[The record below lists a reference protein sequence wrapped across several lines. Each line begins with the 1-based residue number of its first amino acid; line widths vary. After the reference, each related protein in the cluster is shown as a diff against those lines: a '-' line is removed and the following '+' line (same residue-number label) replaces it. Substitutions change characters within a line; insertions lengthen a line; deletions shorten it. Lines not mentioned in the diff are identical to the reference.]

1 MSDFQFNEE
10 TGEWGYAGGIE
21 TPDTSTAVK
30 EEEPLFLSK
39 EEYERRQFQA
49 RAEQQQANAAA
60 DPTLL
65 DDRPLFAETPGQF
78 AGDLVKS
85 VVNPAA
91 ALLTDYADLGHGLV
105 DIAGQTGSWLSGNG
119 FDGSKIFDDSDN
131 PLTKARID
139 SFRSESQAGQFVN
152 TTARV
157 VVALATLP
165 KLALKGL
172 AMPLRLLGKAP
183 AVGGLASKGAKGI
196 LAADKAIKASRTGT
210 KGVTASLKSIDE
222 VKGLGGQATKLAG
235 ADDWLKLTYKD
246 VVNAGVE
253 GQQFAFGMRTVERAA
268 KGLTKGKASVRNVSE
283 ALAWDA
289 FVAFNAAG
297 EGNPMLDETMT
308 DMFED
313 FGLPNI
319 PIFRTSLADTP
330 LESKLKQMGE
340 GLIFESVIS
349 GVMDVARIARFSKAF
364 KKADPGE
371 QRVLVEAFN
380 AEADSLGISLARLD
394 ELATEGPRPMQGPGM
409 PPRTQAPGGLQG
421 PAAVPQYGP
430 YTQLDAALGQVDS
443 IRGRN
448 QLAQETQANI
458 LKRQAVDADIAR
470 RINEVE
476 FNNLEATVDN
486 SLEGSVR
493 GATVRGNEQAQLPPG
508 VKGGPLANGIQGV
521 DVNDVTVQPVNVQ
534 VMRPPEPTVTPQ
546 TLRAGFDDYVRRRF
560 GEAGFEA
567 DLVDRVKRLMPRNR
581 VDAIDFFERFPLKYN
596 GIGTMSAADSVSS
609 NYLIARGV
617 SEGWMTVDSDML
629 LMYNRKLA
637 FDFDR
642 HEFAFK
648 QASALDEADEIARYN
663 ARLQEGSTDPK
674 TQGVQRALDPDSPA
688 ADARK
693 ATNEY
698 DDFEARP
705 RDGGGVSDEAY
716 VEAKRREALAATEE
730 AGAAAAE
737 RQQMID
743 AIAAYGDIGS
753 DRQVVAEML
762 NLDLDSL
769 PQYQIDKVGSRQ
781 YQILDEAGES
791 IDGRNYSTLKGAK
804 KGAEIAQKEQTKQYI
819 AQARAAAARSSD
831 EVVGTSFGTTI
842 RDSELVRGAIKLTK
856 RQGEVLSELG
866 IPLNQ
871 LDLDLSQNE
880 LAGMSRSVQQ
890 LLESAS
896 GPQKRVLNNIL
907 KRLDQKVT
915 ELGPAARLAVEV
927 DKTVTSAQKFLKDGE
942 ICF

>member
-21 TPDTSTAVK
+21 TPETPTAVK
-30 EEEPLFLSK
+30 EEEPLFLSQK
-39 EEYERRQFQA
+39 EYERRQFQA
-49 RAEQQQANAAA
+49 RAEQQQATAAA
-60 DPTLL
+60 DPTVL
-65 DDRPLFAETPGQF
+65 DERPLFAETPGQF

-91 ALLTDYADLGHGLV
+91 ALVTDYVDLGHGLV

-183 AVGGLASKGAKGI
+183 AIGGLASKGAKGI
-196 LAADKAIKASRTGT
+196 LAADDAIKATRTGT
-210 KGVTASLKSIDE
+210 KATTTALNAIQ
-222 VKGLGGQATKLAG
+222 KGAPNSKVAKLAN

-268 KGLTKGKASVRNVSE
+268 KGLTKGKASIRNVSE

-308 DMFED
+308 DMLED

-330 LESKLKQMGE
+330 LEAKFKQMGE

-364 KKADPGE
+364 KNAPEAERALIVK
-371 QRVLVEAFN
+371 AFN
-380 AEADSLGISLARLD
+380 EEGERLGKGLVDLEQLQLPAAGQSSAVREINNYSLLD
-394 ELATEGPRPMQGPGM
+394 QELAKVDQVRIKN
-409 PPRTQAPGGLQG
+409 
-421 PAAVPQYGP
+421 
-430 YTQLDAALGQVDS
+430 QLD
-443 IRGRN
+443 
-448 QLAQETQANI
+448 QEMQANL
-458 LKRQAVDADIAR
+458 LKRETLNAKIEDQINAVDLQNR
-470 RINEVE
+470 
-476 FNNLEATVDN
+476 VDN
-486 SLEGSVR
+486 MGQPVAGPDGAPIPANVR
-493 GATVRGNEQAQLPPG
+493 VDQQGQLPPG
-508 VKGGPLANGIQGV
+508 VKGGPLANGIKGV
-521 DVNDVTVQPVNVQ
+521 DVKDVTVQPVNVQ

-581 VDAIDFFERFPLKYN
+581 VDAIDFFEKFPLRYN
-596 GIGTMSAADSVSS
+596 GIGTMSAADSISS
-609 NYLIARGV
+609 NYMISRGMA
-617 SEGWMTVDSDML
+617 EGWMTVDSDML

-642 HEFAFK
+642 NEFALK

-663 ARLQEGSTDPK
+663 ARLQEGATDPE

-705 RDGGGVSDEAY
+705 RDGGGVSDEAF

-762 NLDLDSL
+762 NLDLDNL

-842 RDSELVRGAIKLTK
+842 RDSELVRGAVKLTK

-871 LDLDLSQNE
+871 LDLDLSQSE
-880 LAGMSRSVQQ
+880 LAGMSNSVQQ

-907 KRLDQKVT
+907 KRLDQKVS

-927 DKTVTSAQKFLKDGE
+927 DKTITSAQKFLKDGE

>member
-1 MSDFQFNEE
+1 MSDMQFNPE
-10 TGEWGYAGGIE
+10 TGEWNYGDEPQIQE
-21 TPDTSTAVK
+21 STTAV
-30 EEEPLFLSK
+30 EEEKPLFLSK
-39 EEYERRQFQA
+39 EEYQRRQLQA
-49 RAEQQQANAAA
+49 QETSSPAVATVA
-60 DPTLL
+60 

-78 AGDLVKS
+78 FGDLAKS

-91 ALLTDYADLGHGLV
+91 ALVTDYVDLGHGLV
-105 DIAGQTGSWLSGNG
+105 DIAGQTGSLISGNG
-119 FDGSKIFDDSDN
+119 FDGSKVFDDSDN
-131 PLTKARID
+131 PLTKGRID
-139 SFRSESQAGQFVN
+139 NFRSETQAGQFVN

-172 AMPLRLLGKAP
+172 AMPLRLLSKAP
-183 AVGGLASKGAKGI
+183 AVGGLAGKGAKGI

-268 KGLTKGKASVRNVSE
+268 KGLTKGKASIRNVSE

-319 PIFRTSLADTP
+319 PIFRTSLADTG
-330 LESKLKQMGE
+330 LEAKIKQMGE
-340 GLIFESVIS
+340 GLIFNPVVE
-349 GVMDVARIARFSKAF
+349 GVMNVARIARFSKAF
-364 KKADPGE
+364 KNADPGE
-371 QRVLVEAFN
+371 QRVLIEAFN
-380 AEADSLGISLARLD
+380 AEADSLGISLSRLD
-394 ELATEGPRPMQGPGM
+394 ELATEGPRQMQGPGM

-430 YTQLDAALGQVDS
+430 YTQLDAALGQVDN

-448 QLAQETQANI
+448 QLAQETQANL
-458 LKRQAVDADIAR
+458 LKQQAIDADIAR
-470 RINEVE
+470 QINEVE

-493 GATVRGNEQAQLPPG
+493 GATVRGNEQPQLPPG
-508 VKGGPLANGIQGV
+508 AKGGPLANGIQGV
-521 DVNDVTVQPVNVQ
+521 DVEDVTVQPVNVQ

-546 TLRAGFDDYVRRRF
+546 TLRAGFDDYVRQRF

-581 VDAIDFFERFPLKYN
+581 VDAIDFFEKFPLRYN
-596 GIGTMSAADSVSS
+596 GIGTMAASDSLSS
-609 NYLIARGV
+609 NYMIARGM

-642 HEFAFK
+642 NEFALK

-663 ARLQEGSTDPK
+663 ARLQEGVTDPA
-674 TQGVQRALDPDSPA
+674 TADVQKGLDPET

-698 DDFEARP
+698 DDFEGRP
-705 RDGGGVSDEAY
+705 REGGGISDEAL
-716 VEAKRREALAATEE
+716 VESKRQEQLAATQE
-730 AGAAAAE
+730 AGVVAAE
-737 RQQMID
+737 QQQQMID
-743 AIAAYGDIGS
+743 AVAAYGDIGS

-762 NLDLDSL
+762 NLDLDNL
-769 PQYQIDKVGSRQ
+769 PQYQIEKVGSRQ

-804 KGAEIAQKEQTKQYI
+804 KGAEIAQKEQVKGYV
-819 AQARAAAARSSD
+819 AQARAAAAQSSD
-831 EVVGTSFGTTI
+831 QVIGSSFGTTI

-871 LDLDLSQNE
+871 LDLDLSQGE

-927 DKTVTSAQKFLKDGE
+927 DKTITSAQKFLKDGE

>member
-1 MSDFQFNEE
+1 MSDMQFNPE
-10 TGEWGYAGGIE
+10 TGEWNYGDEPQIQE
-21 TPDTSTAVK
+21 STTAV
-30 EEEPLFLSK
+30 EEEKPLFLSK
-39 EEYERRQFQA
+39 EEYQRRQLQA
-49 RAEQQQANAAA
+49 QETSSPAVATVA
-60 DPTLL
+60 

-78 AGDLVKS
+78 FGDLGKS
-85 VVNPAA
+85 IVNPAY

-105 DIAGQTGSWLSGNG
+105 DIAGQTGSLLSGNG
-119 FDGSKIFDDSDN
+119 FDGSKVFDDSDN
-131 PLTKARID
+131 PLTKGRID
-139 SFRSESQAGQFVN
+139 TFRSETQAGQFVN

-172 AMPLRLLGKAP
+172 ALPLRALSKAP
-183 AVGGLASKGAKGI
+183 AVGGLAAKGAKGI
-196 LAADKAIKASRTGT
+196 LAADDAIKATRTGT
-210 KGVTASLKSIDE
+210 KATTTALNAIQ
-222 VKGLGGQATKLAG
+222 KGAPGSKAAKLAN

-319 PIFRTSLADTP
+319 PIFRTSLADTG
-330 LESKLKQMGE
+330 LEAKLKQMGE
-340 GLIFESVIS
+340 GLIFNPVVE
-349 GVMDVARIARFSKAF
+349 GVMNVARIARFSKAF
-364 KKADPGE
+364 KNAPEAERALIVK
-371 QRVLVEAFN
+371 AFN
-380 AEADSLGISLARLD
+380 EEGERLGASLGKL
-394 ELATEGPRPMQGPGM
+394 EQ
-409 PPRTQAPGGLQG
+409 LQL
-421 PAAVPQYGP
+421 PAAGQSSAVRQIDNYSLLDQELGKVESVRIKN
-430 YTQLDAALGQVDS
+430 QLD
-443 IRGRN
+443 
-448 QLAQETQANI
+448 QETQANL
-458 LKRQAVDADIAR
+458 LKREAVNAQVEDQ
-470 RINEVE
+470 INAV
-476 FNNLEATVDN
+476 NLQNRVDN
-486 SLEGSVR
+486 MGQPLAGPDGAPIPANVR
-493 GATVRGNEQAQLPPG
+493 VDQQGQLPPG

-521 DVNDVTVQPVNVQ
+521 DVEDVTVQPVNVQ

-546 TLRAGFDDYVRRRF
+546 TLRAGFDDYVRQRF

-581 VDAIDFFERFPLKYN
+581 VDAIDFFEKFPLRYN
-596 GIGTMSAADSVSS
+596 GIGTMAASDSLSS
-609 NYLIARGV
+609 NYMIARGMT
-617 SEGWMTVDSDML
+617 EGWMTVDSDML

-642 HEFAFK
+642 NEFALK

-663 ARLQEGSTDPK
+663 ARLQEGVTDPA
-674 TQGVQRALDPDSPA
+674 TADVQKGLDPET

-698 DDFEARP
+698 DDFEGRP
-705 RDGGGVSDEAY
+705 REGGGISDEAL
-716 VEAKRREALAATEE
+716 VESKRQEQLAATQE
-730 AGAAAAE
+730 AGVVAAE
-737 RQQMID
+737 QQQQMID
-743 AIAAYGDIGS
+743 AVAAYGDIGS

-762 NLDLDSL
+762 NLDLDNL
-769 PQYQIDKVGSRQ
+769 PQYQIEKVGSRQ

-804 KGAEIAQKEQTKQYI
+804 KGAEIAQKEQVKGYV
-819 AQARAAAARSSD
+819 AQARAAAAQSSD
-831 EVVGTSFGTTI
+831 QVVGSSFGTTI

-871 LDLDLSQNE
+871 LDLDLSQGE

-890 LLESAS
+890 LLEGAS

-927 DKTVTSAQKFLKDGE
+927 DKTITSAQKFLKDGE

>member
-10 TGEWGYAGGIE
+10 TGEWGYADGIE
-21 TPDTSTAVK
+21 SQAAPATAPVAKSLLLTPQ
-30 EEEPLFLSK
+30 EQQ
-39 EEYERRQFQA
+39 RRAAQA
-49 RAEQQQANAAA
+49 QAEQAGAAA
-60 DPTLL
+60 ASSPTAL

-78 AGDLVKS
+78 FGDLAKS

-91 ALLTDYADLGHGLV
+91 ALVTDYVDLGHGLV
-105 DIAGQTGSWLSGNG
+105 DIAGQTGSLISGNG
-119 FDGSKIFDDSDN
+119 FDGSKVFDDSDN
-131 PLTKARID
+131 PLTKGRID
-139 SFRSESQAGQFVN
+139 NFRSETQAGQFVN

-172 AMPLRLLGKAP
+172 AMPLRLLSKAP
-183 AVGGLASKGAKGI
+183 AVGGIATKGANLLTKAPTALKGTAGI
-196 LAADKAIKASRTGT
+196 T
-210 KGVTASLKSIDE
+210 KGLDNAAKLKGAG
-222 VKGLGGQATKLAG
+222 KATKLAN

-246 VVNAGVE
+246 LVNAGGE
-253 GQQFAFGMRTVERAA
+253 AEKFAFGMRTVERTA
-268 KGLTKGKASVRNVSE
+268 KSLVKGKVSVRSVGE

-319 PIFRTSLADTP
+319 PIFRTSLADTG
-330 LESKLKQMGE
+330 LEAKFKQMGE
-340 GLIFESVIS
+340 GLIFNPVVE
-349 GVMDVARIARFSKAF
+349 GVMNVARIARFSRAF
-364 KKADPGE
+364 KNAAPAERRAIAAAFGDEAGE
-371 QRVLVEAFN
+371 LGASVAKLEELAEFN
-380 AEADSLGISLARLD
+380 NVKGYGPNYGPSTQTGNNFLD
-394 ELATEGPRPMQGPGM
+394 EQLS
-409 PPRTQAPGGLQG
+409 
-421 PAAVPQYGP
+421 AVEQVRIKN
-430 YTQLDAALGQVDS
+430 QLD
-443 IRGRN
+443 
-448 QLAQETQANI
+448 QETQANL
-458 LKRQAVDADIAR
+458 LKQQAIDADIAR
-470 RINEVE
+470 QINKVE

-493 GATVRGNEQAQLPPG
+493 GATVRGNEQPQLPPG
-508 VKGGPLANGIQGV
+508 TKGGPLANGIQGV
-521 DVNDVTVQPVNVQ
+521 DVEDVTVQPVNVQ

-546 TLRAGFDDYVRRRF
+546 TLRAGFDDYVRQRF

-581 VDAIDFFERFPLKYN
+581 VDAIDFFEKFPLRYN
-596 GIGTMSAADSVSS
+596 GIGTMAASDSLSS
-609 NYLIARGV
+609 NYMIARGMT
-617 SEGWMTVDSDML
+617 EGWMTVDSDML

-642 HEFAFK
+642 NEFALK

-663 ARLQEGSTDPK
+663 ARLQEGVTDPA
-674 TQGVQRALDPDSPA
+674 TADVQKGLDPET
-688 ADARK
+688 ADARQ
-693 ATNEY
+693 AANDY
-698 DDFEARP
+698 DRFEASESP
-705 RDGGGVSDEAY
+705 LKALNDADMGDVITDGKKTSDLNDQAL
-716 VEAKRREALAATEE
+716 VESKRQEQLAATQE
-730 AGAAAAE
+730 AGVVAAE
-737 RQQMID
+737 QQQQMID
-743 AIAAYGDIGS
+743 AVAAYGDIGS

-762 NLDLDSL
+762 NLDLDNL
-769 PQYQIDKVGSRQ
+769 PQYQIEKVGSRQ

-804 KGAEIAQKEQTKQYI
+804 KGAEIAQKEQVKGYV
-819 AQARAAAARSSD
+819 AQARAAAAQSSD
-831 EVVGTSFGTTI
+831 QVVGSSFGTTI

-871 LDLDLSQNE
+871 LDLDLSQGE

-927 DKTVTSAQKFLKDGE
+927 DKTITSAQKFLKDGE

>member
-10 TGEWGYAGGIE
+10 TGEWGYADGIE
-21 TPDTSTAVK
+21 SQAAPATAPVAKSLLLTPQ
-30 EEEPLFLSK
+30 EQQ
-39 EEYERRQFQA
+39 RRAAQA
-49 RAEQQQANAAA
+49 QAEQAGAEAASS
-60 DPTLL
+60 PTAL

-78 AGDLVKS
+78 FGDLAKS

-91 ALLTDYADLGHGLV
+91 ALVTDYVDLGHGLV
-105 DIAGQTGSWLSGNG
+105 DIAGQTGSLISGNG
-119 FDGSKIFDDSDN
+119 FDGSKVFDDSDN
-131 PLTKARID
+131 PLTKGRID
-139 SFRSESQAGQFVN
+139 NFRSETQAGQFVN

-172 AMPLRLLGKAP
+172 AMPLRLLSKAP
-183 AVGGLASKGAKGI
+183 AVGGIATKGANLLTKAPTALKGTAGI
-196 LAADKAIKASRTGT
+196 T
-210 KGVTASLKSIDE
+210 KGLDNAAKLKGAG
-222 VKGLGGQATKLAG
+222 KATKLAN

-246 VVNAGVE
+246 LVNAGGE
-253 GQQFAFGMRTVERAA
+253 AEKFAFGMRTVERTA
-268 KGLTKGKASVRNVSE
+268 KSLVKGKVSVRSVGE

-319 PIFRTSLADTP
+319 PIFRTSLADTG
-330 LESKLKQMGE
+330 LEAKFKQIGE
-340 GLIFESVIS
+340 GLIFNPVVE
-349 GVMDVARIARFSKAF
+349 GVMNVARIARFSRAF
-364 KKADPGE
+364 KNAAPAERRAIAAAFGDEAGE
-371 QRVLVEAFN
+371 LGASVAKLEEL
-380 AEADSLGISLARLD
+380 AEFSNPKGYGPKTQAGTNFLD
-394 ELATEGPRPMQGPGM
+394 EQLS
-409 PPRTQAPGGLQG
+409 
-421 PAAVPQYGP
+421 AVEQVRIKN
-430 YTQLDAALGQVDS
+430 QLD
-443 IRGRN
+443 
-448 QLAQETQANI
+448 QETQANL
-458 LKRQAVDADIAR
+458 LKQQAIDAQVEDQIRAVDLQNRADSMGQPLAGPDGAPR
-470 RINEVE
+470 QV
-476 FNNLEATVDN
+476 TVK
-486 SLEGSVR
+486 
-493 GATVRGNEQAQLPPG
+493 GNEQPQLPPG
-508 VKGGPLANGIQGV
+508 AKGGPLANGIQGV
-521 DVNDVTVQPVNVQ
+521 DVEDVTVQPVNVQ

-546 TLRAGFDDYVRRRF
+546 TLRAGFDDYVRQRF

-581 VDAIDFFERFPLKYN
+581 VDAIDFFEKFPLRYN
-596 GIGTMSAADSVSS
+596 GIGTMAASDSLSS
-609 NYLIARGV
+609 NYMIARGMT
-617 SEGWMTVDSDML
+617 EGWMTVDSDML

-642 HEFAFK
+642 NEFALK

-663 ARLQEGSTDPK
+663 ARLQEGVTDPA
-674 TQGVQRALDPDSPA
+674 TADVQKGLDPET

-698 DDFEARP
+698 DDFEGRP
-705 RDGGGVSDEAY
+705 REGGGISDEAL
-716 VEAKRREALAATEE
+716 VESKRQEQLAATQE
-730 AGAAAAE
+730 AGVVAAE
-737 RQQMID
+737 QQQQMID
-743 AIAAYGDIGS
+743 AVAAYGDIGS

-762 NLDLDSL
+762 NLDLDNL
-769 PQYQIDKVGSRQ
+769 PQYQIEKVGSRQ

-804 KGAEIAQKEQTKQYI
+804 KGAEIAQKEQVKGYV
-819 AQARAAAARSSD
+819 AQARAAAAQSSD
-831 EVVGTSFGTTI
+831 QVVGSSFGTTI

-871 LDLDLSQNE
+871 LDLDLSQGE

-927 DKTVTSAQKFLKDGE
+927 DKTITSAQKFLKDGE

>member
-10 TGEWGYAGGIE
+10 TGEWGYVGGIE

-39 EEYERRQFQA
+39 KEYERRQFQA
-49 RAEQQQANAAA
+49 RAEQQQATAAA

-78 AGDLVKS
+78 AGDLVKA

-91 ALLTDYADLGHGLV
+91 ALVTDYVDLGHGLV
-105 DIAGQTGSWLSGNG
+105 DIASQTGSWLSGNG
-119 FDGSKIFDDSDN
+119 FEGSKIFDDSDN

-139 SFRSESQAGQFVN
+139 SFRSESKAGQFVN

-172 AMPLRLLGKAP
+172 ALPLRMLGKAP
-183 AVGGLASKGAKGI
+183 AGGGIATKGANLLTKTPTALKGTAGI
-196 LAADKAIKASRTGT
+196 T
-210 KGVTASLKSIDE
+210 KGLDNAAKLKGAG
-222 VKGLGGQATKLAG
+222 KATKLAN

-246 VVNAGVE
+246 LINAGPDAE
-253 GQQFAFGMRTVERAA
+253 KFAFGIRTVERTA
-268 KGLTKGKASVRNVSE
+268 KSLVKGKVSIRSVGE

-319 PIFRTSLADTP
+319 PLFRTSLADTG
-330 LESKLKQMGE
+330 LEAKFKQMGE
-340 GLIFESVIS
+340 GLIFNPVIESV
-349 GVMDVARIARFSKAF
+349 MNVARIARFSKAF
-364 KKADPGE
+364 KNAAPAE
-371 QRVLVEAFN
+371 RRAIAAAFN
-380 AEADSLGISLARLD
+380 DEAGTLGASVAKLEELAEFNNVKGYGPNYGPNTQTGNNFLD
-394 ELATEGPRPMQGPGM
+394 EQLS
-409 PPRTQAPGGLQG
+409 
-421 PAAVPQYGP
+421 AVEQVRIKN
-430 YTQLDAALGQVDS
+430 QLD
-443 IRGRN
+443 
-448 QLAQETQANI
+448 QETQANL
-458 LKRQAVDADIAR
+458 LKQQAIDKKIAAQIEEIDFKNTETAVDS
-470 RINEVE
+470 
-476 FNNLEATVDN
+476 
-486 SLEGSVR
+486 SLTGTPR
-493 GATVRGNEQAQLPPG
+493 QGTVRVNEQPQLPPG
-508 VKGGPLANGIQGV
+508 VKGGPLASGIQGV
-521 DVNDVTVQPVNVQ
+521 DVEDVTVQPVNVQ

-560 GEAGFEA
+560 GEAGFEV

-581 VDAIDFFERFPLKYN
+581 VDAIDFFEKFPLRYN
-596 GIGTMSAADSVSS
+596 GIGTMAASDSLSS
-609 NYLIARGV
+609 NYMIARGM

-642 HEFAFK
+642 NEFALK

-663 ARLQEGSTDPK
+663 ARLQEGATDPE

-705 RDGGGVSDEAY
+705 KDGGGVSDEAF

-762 NLDLDSL
+762 NLDLDRL

-871 LDLDLSQNE
+871 LDLDLSQGE
-880 LAGMSRSVQQ
+880 LAGMSNSVQQ
-890 LLESAS
+890 LLEGAS

-927 DKTVTSAQKFLKDGE
+927 DKTITSAQKFLKDGE

>member
-10 TGEWGYAGGIE
+10 TGEWGFAEGEGSSASPATAPVARSLLLTPEEQKRRALQQE
-21 TPDTSTAVK
+21 TDQNVASAQSSTA
-30 EEEPLFLSK
+30 
-39 EEYERRQFQA
+39 
-49 RAEQQQANAAA
+49 
-60 DPTLL
+60 L
-65 DDRPLFAETPGQF
+65 DERPLFAETPGEF
-78 AGDLVKS
+78 FGDLAKS
-85 VVNPAA
+85 VVNPVA
-91 ALLTDYADLGHGLV
+91 ALATDYVDLGHGLV

-172 AMPLRLLGKAP
+172 AMPLRLLSKAP
-183 AVGGLASKGAKGI
+183 AVGGIAGKGASLLTKAPTALKGTAGI
-196 LAADKAIKASRTGT
+196 T
-210 KGVTASLKSIDE
+210 KGLDNAAK
-222 VKGLGGQATKLAG
+222 VKGAGKATKLAN

-246 VVNAGVE
+246 LVNAGGDAE
-253 GQQFAFGMRTVERAA
+253 KFAFGMRTVERTA
-268 KGLTKGKASVRNVSE
+268 KSLVKGKVSVRSVGE

-308 DMFED
+308 DMFQD
-313 FGLPNI
+313 LGLPNI
-319 PIFRTSLADTP
+319 PIFRTSLADTG
-330 LESKLKQMGE
+330 LEAKFKQMGE
-340 GLIFESVIS
+340 GLIFNPVVE
-349 GVMDVARIARFSKAF
+349 GVMNVARIARFSRAF
-364 KKADPGE
+364 KNAAPAERRAIAAAFSDEAGE
-371 QRVLVEAFN
+371 
-380 AEADSLGISLARLD
+380 LGASVAKLE
-394 ELATEGPRPMQGPGM
+394 ELAEFSNPKGYG
-409 PPRTQAPGGLQG
+409 PRTQAGTNFLDEQLS
-421 PAAVPQYGP
+421 AVDQVRIKNK
-430 YTQLDAALGQVDS
+430 LD
-443 IRGRN
+443 
-448 QLAQETQANI
+448 QETQANL
-458 LKRQAVDADIAR
+458 LKQRAINADIEGRINAVDSNNR
-470 RINEVE
+470 PVREV
-476 FNNLEATVDN
+476 
-486 SLEGSVR
+486 
-493 GATVRGNEQAQLPPG
+493 TVRGNEQAQLPPG

-521 DVNDVTVQPVNVQ
+521 DVEDVTVQPVDVQ

-546 TLRAGFDDYVRRRF
+546 TLRSGFDDYVRQRF

-581 VDAIDFFERFPLKYN
+581 VDAIDFFEKFPLRYN
-596 GIGTMSAADSVSS
+596 GIGTMSAADSISS
-609 NYLIARGV
+609 NYMISRGMT
-617 SEGWMTVDSDML
+617 EGWMTVDSDML

-642 HEFAFK
+642 NEFALK

-663 ARLQEGSTDPK
+663 ARLQEGVTDPA
-674 TQGVQRALDPDSPA
+674 TGAVQKGLDPET
-688 ADARK
+688 ADVRK

-705 RDGGGVSDEAY
+705 QEGAGVSDEAL
-716 VEAKRREALAATEE
+716 VEAKRQEALAATEE

-743 AIAAYGDIGS
+743 AIAAYDDIGS

-762 NLDLDSL
+762 NLDLDNL
-769 PQYQIDKVGSRQ
+769 PQYQIEKVGNRQ

-804 KGAEIAQKEQTKQYI
+804 KGSEIAQKEQVKGYI

-831 EVVGTSFGTTI
+831 QVVGSSFGTSIT
-842 RDSELVRGAIKLTK
+842 DSELVRGAVKLTK
-856 RQGEVLSELG
+856 RQGEVLGELG

-871 LDLDLSQNE
+871 LDLDLSQGE

-890 LLESAS
+890 LLEGAD

-907 KRLDQKVT
+907 KRLDQKVA

-927 DKTVTSAQKFLKDGE
+927 DQTITAAQKFLKDGE

>member
-1 MSDFQFNEE
+1 MSDMQFNPK
-10 TGEWGYAGGIE
+10 TGEWNYGDEPQIQE
-21 TPDTSTAVK
+21 STTAV
-30 EEEPLFLSK
+30 EEEKPLFLSK
-39 EEYERRQFQA
+39 EEYQRRQLQA
-49 RAEQQQANAAA
+49 QETSSPAVATVA
-60 DPTLL
+60 

-78 AGDLVKS
+78 FGDLAKS

-91 ALLTDYADLGHGLV
+91 ALVTDYVDLGHGLV
-105 DIAGQTGSWLSGNG
+105 DIAGQTGSLISGNG
-119 FDGSKIFDDSDN
+119 FDGSKVFDDSDN
-131 PLTKARID
+131 PLTKGRID
-139 SFRSESQAGQFVN
+139 NFRSETQAGQFVN

-172 AMPLRLLGKAP
+172 AMPLRLLSKAP
-183 AVGGLASKGAKGI
+183 AVGGIATKGANLLTKAPTALKGTAGI
-196 LAADKAIKASRTGT
+196 T
-210 KGVTASLKSIDE
+210 KGLDNAAKLKGAG
-222 VKGLGGQATKLAG
+222 KATKLAN

-246 VVNAGVE
+246 LVNAGGDAE
-253 GQQFAFGMRTVERAA
+253 KFAFGMRTVERTA
-268 KGLTKGKASVRNVSE
+268 KSLVKGKVSVRSVGE

-319 PIFRTSLADTP
+319 PIFRTSLADTG
-330 LESKLKQMGE
+330 LEAKFKQMGE
-340 GLIFESVIS
+340 GLIFNPVVE
-349 GVMDVARIARFSKAF
+349 GVMNVARISRFSRAF
-364 KKADPGE
+364 KNAAPAERRAIAAAFGDEAGE
-371 QRVLVEAFN
+371 LGASVAKLEEL
-380 AEADSLGISLARLD
+380 AEFSNPKGYGPKTQAGTNFLD
-394 ELATEGPRPMQGPGM
+394 EQLS
-409 PPRTQAPGGLQG
+409 
-421 PAAVPQYGP
+421 AVEQVRIKN
-430 YTQLDAALGQVDS
+430 QLD
-443 IRGRN
+443 
-448 QLAQETQANI
+448 QETQANL
-458 LKRQAVDADIAR
+458 LKQQAIDAQVEDQIRAVDLQNRADSMGQPLAGPDGAPR
-470 RINEVE
+470 QV
-476 FNNLEATVDN
+476 TVK
-486 SLEGSVR
+486 
-493 GATVRGNEQAQLPPG
+493 GNEQPQLPPG
-508 VKGGPLANGIQGV
+508 AKGGPLANGIQGV
-521 DVNDVTVQPVNVQ
+521 DVEDVTVQPVNVQ

-546 TLRAGFDDYVRRRF
+546 TLRAGFDDYVRQRF

-581 VDAIDFFERFPLKYN
+581 VDAIDFFEKFPLRYN
-596 GIGTMSAADSVSS
+596 GIGTMAASDSLSS
-609 NYLIARGV
+609 NYMIARGMT
-617 SEGWMTVDSDML
+617 EGWMTVDSDML

-642 HEFAFK
+642 NEFALK

-663 ARLQEGSTDPK
+663 ARLQEGVTDPA
-674 TQGVQRALDPDSPA
+674 TADVQKGLDPET

-698 DDFEARP
+698 DDFEGRP
-705 RDGGGVSDEAY
+705 REGGGISDEAL
-716 VEAKRREALAATEE
+716 VESKRQEQLAATQE
-730 AGAAAAE
+730 AGVVAAE
-737 RQQMID
+737 QQQQMID
-743 AIAAYGDIGS
+743 AVAAYGDIGS

-762 NLDLDSL
+762 NLDLDNL
-769 PQYQIDKVGSRQ
+769 PQYQIEKVGSRQ

-804 KGAEIAQKEQTKQYI
+804 KGAEIAQKEQVKGYV
-819 AQARAAAARSSD
+819 AQARAAAAQSSD
-831 EVVGTSFGTTI
+831 QVVGSSFGTTI

-871 LDLDLSQNE
+871 LDLDLSQGE

-927 DKTVTSAQKFLKDGE
+927 DKTITSAQKFLKDGE

>member
-1 MSDFQFNEE
+1 MSDLQFNEE

-21 TPDTSTAVK
+21 SQASSATAPAARSLLLSPEEQKRRALQSQLEQDAGTATPS
-30 EEEPLFLSK
+30 
-39 EEYERRQFQA
+39 
-49 RAEQQQANAAA
+49 RA
-60 DPTLL
+60 L
-65 DDRPLFAETPGQF
+65 DERPLFAETPGQF

-183 AVGGLASKGAKGI
+183 AVGGIATKGANLLTKAPTALKGTAGI
-196 LAADKAIKASRTGT
+196 T
-210 KGVTASLKSIDE
+210 KGLDNAAKLKGAG
-222 VKGLGGQATKLAG
+222 KATKLAN

-246 VVNAGVE
+246 LINAGPDAE
-253 GQQFAFGMRTVERAA
+253 KFAFGIRTVERTA
-268 KGLTKGKASVRNVSE
+268 KSLVKGKVSIRSVGE

-319 PIFRTSLADTP
+319 PIFRTSLADTG
-330 LESKLKQMGE
+330 LEAKFKQMGE
-340 GLIFESVIS
+340 GLIFNPVVESV
-349 GVMDVARIARFSKAF
+349 MNVARIARFSKAF
-364 KKADPGE
+364 KNAAPGE
-371 QRVLVEAFN
+371 RRAIAAAFSDEAG
-380 AEADSLGISLARLD
+380 ELGASVAKLE
-394 ELATEGPRPMQGPGM
+394 ELAEFSNPKGYG
-409 PPRTQAPGGLQG
+409 PRTQAGNNFLDEQLS
-421 PAAVPQYGP
+421 AVE
-430 YTQLDAALGQVDS
+430 QVR
-443 IRGRN
+443 IKN
-448 QLAQETQANI
+448 QLAQETQANL
-458 LKRQAVDADIAR
+458 LKQQAIDKKIAAQ
-470 RINEVE
+470 INEVDLK
-476 FNNLEATVDN
+476 NTEAAVDS
-486 SLEGSVR
+486 SLTGTPRQV
-493 GATVRGNEQAQLPPG
+493 TVRGNEQPQLPPG
-508 VKGGPLANGIQGV
+508 AKGGPLASGFQGV
-521 DVNDVTVQPVNVQ
+521 DVEDVTVQPVDVQ

-581 VDAIDFFERFPLKYN
+581 VDAIDFFEKFPLRYN
-596 GIGTMSAADSVSS
+596 GIGTMSAADSISS
-609 NYLIARGV
+609 NYMIARGM

-642 HEFAFK
+642 NEFALK

-663 ARLQEGSTDPK
+663 ARLQEGATDPE

-705 RDGGGVSDEAY
+705 KDGGGVSDEAF

-762 NLDLDSL
+762 NLDLDNL

-871 LDLDLSQNE
+871 LDLDLSQGE
-880 LAGMSRSVQQ
+880 LAGMSNSVQQ

>member
-10 TGEWGYAGGIE
+10 TGEWGFAEGEGSPASPATAPVARSLLLTPEEQKRRALQQE
-21 TPDTSTAVK
+21 TDQNVASAQSSTA
-30 EEEPLFLSK
+30 
-39 EEYERRQFQA
+39 
-49 RAEQQQANAAA
+49 
-60 DPTLL
+60 L
-65 DDRPLFAETPGQF
+65 DERPLFAETPGQF
-78 AGDLVKS
+78 FGDLAKS
-85 VVNPAA
+85 VVNPVA
-91 ALLTDYADLGHGLV
+91 ALATDYVDLGHGLV

-139 SFRSESQAGQFVN
+139 NFRSESQAGQFVN

-172 AMPLRLLGKAP
+172 AMPLRLLSKAP
-183 AVGGLASKGAKGI
+183 AVGGIAGKGASLLTKAPTALKGTAGI
-196 LAADKAIKASRTGT
+196 T
-210 KGVTASLKSIDE
+210 KGLDNAAK
-222 VKGLGGQATKLAG
+222 VKGAGKATKLAN

-246 VVNAGVE
+246 LVNAGGDAE
-253 GQQFAFGMRTVERAA
+253 KFAFGMRTVERTA
-268 KGLTKGKASVRNVSE
+268 KSLVKGKVSVRSVGE

-308 DMFED
+308 DMFQD
-313 FGLPNI
+313 LGLPNI
-319 PIFRTSLADTP
+319 PIFRTSLADTG
-330 LESKLKQMGE
+330 LEAKFKQMGE
-340 GLIFESVIS
+340 GLIFNPVVE
-349 GVMDVARIARFSKAF
+349 GVMNVARIARFSRAF
-364 KKADPGE
+364 KNAAPAERRAIAAAFSDEAGE
-371 QRVLVEAFN
+371 
-380 AEADSLGISLARLD
+380 LGASVAKLE
-394 ELATEGPRPMQGPGM
+394 ELAEFSNPKGYG
-409 PPRTQAPGGLQG
+409 PRTQAGTNFLDEQLS
-421 PAAVPQYGP
+421 AVDQVRIKNK
-430 YTQLDAALGQVDS
+430 LD
-443 IRGRN
+443 
-448 QLAQETQANI
+448 QETQANL
-458 LKRQAVDADIAR
+458 LKRRAIDADIEG
-470 RINEVE
+470 RINAVDSNNRPVREV
-476 FNNLEATVDN
+476 
-486 SLEGSVR
+486 
-493 GATVRGNEQAQLPPG
+493 TVRGNEQAQLPPG

-521 DVNDVTVQPVNVQ
+521 DVEDVTVQPVNVQ

-546 TLRAGFDDYVRRRF
+546 TLRSGFDDYVRQRF

-581 VDAIDFFERFPLKYN
+581 VDAIDFFEKFPLRYN
-596 GIGTMSAADSVSS
+596 GIGTMSAADSISS
-609 NYLIARGV
+609 NYMITRGM

-642 HEFAFK
+642 NEFALK

-663 ARLQEGSTDPK
+663 ARLQKGVTDPA
-674 TQGVQRALDPDSPA
+674 TGAVQKGLDPET
-688 ADARK
+688 ADVRK

-705 RDGGGVSDEAY
+705 QEGAGVSDEAL
-716 VEAKRREALAATEE
+716 VEAKRQEALAATEE

-743 AIAAYGDIGS
+743 AIAAYDDIGS

-762 NLDLDSL
+762 NLDLDNL
-769 PQYQIDKVGSRQ
+769 PQYQIEKVGNRQ
-781 YQILDEAGES
+781 YQILDQAGES
-791 IDGRNYSTLKGAK
+791 IDGRNYSTLKAAK
-804 KGAEIAQKEQTKQYI
+804 KGSEIAQKEQAKGYI
-819 AQARAAAARSSD
+819 AQARAAAVRSSD
-831 EVVGTSFGTTI
+831 QVVGSSFGTSIT
-842 RDSELVRGAIKLTK
+842 DSELVRGAVKLTK
-856 RQGEVLSELG
+856 RQGEVLGELG

-871 LDLDLSQNE
+871 LDLDLSQGE

-890 LLESAS
+890 LLEGAD

-907 KRLDQKVT
+907 KRLDQKVA

-927 DKTVTSAQKFLKDGE
+927 DQTITAAQKFLKDGE

>member
-1 MSDFQFNEE
+1 MSDLQFNEE
-10 TGEWGYAGGIE
+10 TGEWGYADGIE
-21 TPDTSTAVK
+21 SQASSATAPSATSLLLSP
-30 EEEPLFLSK
+30 EEQK
-39 EEYERRQFQA
+39 RRAAQ
-49 RAEQQQANAAA
+49 EQIEQNAATA
-60 DPTLL
+60 TPSRVL
-65 DDRPLFAETPGQF
+65 DERPLFAETPGQF

-91 ALLTDYADLGHGLV
+91 ALVTDYVDLGHGLV

-183 AVGGLASKGAKGI
+183 AVGGIATKGANLLTKTPTALKGTAGI
-196 LAADKAIKASRTGT
+196 T
-210 KGVTASLKSIDE
+210 KGLDNAAKLKGAG
-222 VKGLGGQATKLAG
+222 KATKLAN

-246 VVNAGVE
+246 LINAGPDAE
-253 GQQFAFGMRTVERAA
+253 KFAFGMRTIERTA
-268 KGLTKGKASVRNVSE
+268 KSLVKGKVSVRSVGE

-308 DMFED
+308 DMFEE

-330 LESKLKQMGE
+330 LEAKFKQMGE
-340 GLIFESVIS
+340 GLIFNPVVESV
-349 GVMDVARIARFSKAF
+349 MNVARIARFSKAF
-364 KKADPGE
+364 KNAAPAERRAIAAAFSDEAGELGVSVAKLEELAEFSNPKGYGPRTKAGTN
-371 QRVLVEAFN
+371 F
-380 AEADSLGISLARLD
+380 LD
-394 ELATEGPRPMQGPGM
+394 EQLS
-409 PPRTQAPGGLQG
+409 
-421 PAAVPQYGP
+421 AVEQVRIKN
-430 YTQLDAALGQVDS
+430 QLD
-443 IRGRN
+443 
-448 QLAQETQANI
+448 QEMQANL
-458 LKRQAVDADIAR
+458 LKREALDAKIDDQINAVDLRNRADNMGQPLAGP
-470 RINEVE
+470 
-476 FNNLEATVDN
+476 
-486 SLEGSVR
+486 EGAPRQV
-493 GATVRGNEQAQLPPG
+493 TVRGNEQAQLPPG
-508 VKGGPLANGIQGV
+508 VKGGPLANGIKGV
-521 DVNDVTVQPVNVQ
+521 DVEDVTVQPVNVQ

-546 TLRAGFDDYVRRRF
+546 TLRAGFDDYVRQRF

-581 VDAIDFFERFPLKYN
+581 VDAIDFFEKFPLRYN
-596 GIGTMSAADSVSS
+596 GIGTMSAADSISS
-609 NYLIARGV
+609 NYMIARGM

-642 HEFAFK
+642 NEFALK

-663 ARLQEGSTDPK
+663 ARLQKGATDPE

-705 RDGGGVSDEAY
+705 KDGGGVPDEAF

-743 AIAAYGDIGS
+743 AVAAYGDIGS

-762 NLDLDSL
+762 NLDLDNL
-769 PQYQIDKVGSRQ
+769 PQYQIDKVGNRQ

-791 IDGRNYSTLKGAK
+791 IDGRNYLTLKGAK
-804 KGAEIAQKEQTKQYI
+804 KGAEIAQKEQAKQYI

-831 EVVGTSFGTTI
+831 QVVGTSFGTTI
-842 RDSELVRGAIKLTK
+842 RDSELVRGAVKLTK
-856 RQGEVLSELG
+856 RQGEVLGELG

-890 LLESAS
+890 LLESAD

-907 KRLDQKVT
+907 KRLDQKVS

-927 DKTVTSAQKFLKDGE
+927 DKTITSAQKFLKDGE

>member
-10 TGEWGYAGGIE
+10 TGEWGYAEELEAPGV
-21 TPDTSTAVK
+21 STAVAEPAAEK
-30 EEEPLFLSK
+30 ESPFLSQ
-39 EEYERRQFQA
+39 EEYDRRQFQA
-49 RAEQQQANAAA
+49 RSEREQATAVA
-60 DPTLL
+60 DSTAL

-78 AGDLVKS
+78 FGDLAKS
-85 VVNPAA
+85 VANPVA
-91 ALLTDYADLGHGLV
+91 ALATDYVDLGHGLV
-105 DIAGQTGSWLSGNG
+105 DIAGQTGSLISGNG
-119 FDGSKIFDDSDN
+119 FDGSKVFDDSDN

-139 SFRSESQAGQFVN
+139 GFRSETKAGQFVN

-165 KLALKGL
+165 KLALKSL
-172 AMPLRLLGKAP
+172 AMPLRLLSKAP
-183 AVGGLASKGAKGI
+183 AVGGLAAKGAKGL
-196 LAADKAIKASRTGT
+196 LAADDAIKATRTGT
-210 KGVTASLKSIDE
+210 KGVTESLKSIDQI
-222 VKGLGGQATKLAG
+222 KDLGGKATKLAG

-253 GQQFAFGMRTVERAA
+253 GQKFAFGMRTVERAA
-268 KGLTKGKASVRNVSE
+268 KGLTKGKASIRNVSE

-308 DMFED
+308 DMLQD
-313 FGLPNI
+313 LGLPNI
-319 PIFRTSLADTP
+319 PIFRTSLADTG
-330 LESKLKQMGE
+330 LEAKFKQMGE
-340 GLIFESVIS
+340 GLIFNPVVE
-349 GVMDVARIARFSKAF
+349 GVMNVARIARFSKAF
-364 KKADPGE
+364 KNADPGE
-371 QRVLVEAFN
+371 QRVLIEAFN
-380 AEADSLGISLARLD
+380 AEADSLGISLSRLD

-409 PPRTQAPGGLQG
+409 PPRTQAPGGVQG

-430 YTQLDAALGQVDS
+430 YTQLDAALGQVDN

-458 LKRQAVDADIAR
+458 LKQ
-470 RINEVE
+470 E
-476 FNNLEATVDN
+476 TK
-486 SLEGSVR
+486 
-493 GATVRGNEQAQLPPG
+493 QLPPG
-508 VKGGPLANGIQGV
+508 VPGGALV
-521 DVNDVTVQPVNVQ
+521 DATVQPVNVQ

-546 TLRAGFDDYVRRRF
+546 TLRSGFDDYVRQRF

-581 VDAIDFFERFPLKYN
+581 VDAIDFFEKFPLRYN
-596 GIGTMSAADSVSS
+596 GIGTMSAADSISS
-609 NYLIARGV
+609 NYMIARGM

-642 HEFAFK
+642 NEFALK

-663 ARLQEGSTDPK
+663 ARLQDDIDPA
-674 TQGVQRALDPDSPA
+674 TGAVQKGLDPET
-688 ADARK
+688 ADVRK

-705 RDGGGVSDEAY
+705 QEGAGVSDEAL
-716 VEAKRREALAATEE
+716 VEAKRQEALAATEE

-743 AIAAYGDIGS
+743 AIAAYDDIGS

-762 NLDLDSL
+762 NLDLDNL
-769 PQYQIDKVGSRQ
+769 PQYQIEKVGNRQ

-791 IDGRNYSTLKGAK
+791 IDGRNYSTLKAAK
-804 KGAEIAQKEQTKQYI
+804 KGSEIAQKEQAKGYI

-831 EVVGTSFGTTI
+831 QVVGSSFGTSIT
-842 RDSELVRGAIKLTK
+842 DSELVRGAVKLTK
-856 RQGEVLSELG
+856 RQGEVLGELG

-871 LDLDLSQNE
+871 LDLDLSQGE

-890 LLESAS
+890 LLEGAD

-907 KRLDQKVT
+907 KRLDQKVA

-927 DKTVTSAQKFLKDGE
+927 DQTITAAQKFLKDGE